1 MIITLFLTPLIGSF
15 LLFLSPDKRVKDHH
29 QIAFFTSGLAFLESI
44 WIWLS
49 LSNFQDSFQFVENY
63 EVLKILGSYPS
74 FGIDGLS
81 IVFIL
86 LTCFLI
92 PLCLLLGIPLNNF
105 KSYAII
111 FLIMETLMIGVFIQ
125 IDLFYFYIFFE
136 SVLIPMFLI
145 IGIWGS
151 RERKIRASYQF
162 FLYTL
167 IGSLFMLIGIFIL
180 SFEIGSTHLDCLY
193 ANAHTLSPSRQILL
207 WCAFFASFAVK
218 LPIIPVHLWLPE
230 AHVEAPTAGSVILAG
245 VLLKMG
251 GYGLIRF
258 SLPLFPYACAYMTPV
273 VLTLSLISLIYASL
287 TCFRQIDLK
296 KIIAYSSVAHMSFVT
311 LGIFSGNLE
320 GLEGSILLMLSHA
333 LVSSG
338 LFICIGVLYE
348 RYKTRLIHYYGG
360 CAHLMPLFSTFLVLF
375 TMANISLPGTS
386 AFIGEFMVFIG
397 SIQTNK
403 ILTFGASLGMV
414 LGAGYSLWLCNRV
427 CFGPISLGITAYSDL
442 TRREFWI
449 LLPLVIG
456 ILWLGLYPD
465 SILQTIHSS
474 ATPPLE
480 NFPNTFYV

>member
-1 MIITLFLTPLIGSF
+1 MIVTLFLTPLIGSL
-15 LLFLSPDKRVKDHH
+15 LLFLSPDKRGFHH
-29 QIAFFTSGLAFLESI
+29 QIAFFTSGLAFIQSI

-49 LSNFQDSFQFVENY
+49 LSNFQDSFQFVESF
-63 EVLKILGSYPS
+63 ELLKILGSYPS

-92 PLCLLLGIPLNNF
+92 PLCLLLGIPLENF

-193 ANAHTLSPSRQILL
+193 ANAHGLSPSRQILL

-258 SLPLFPYACAYMTPV
+258 SLPLFPYACAYMTPL

-320 GLEGSILLMLSHA
+320 GLEGSILLMVSHA

-338 LFICIGVLYE
+338 LFICIGILYE

-360 CAHLMPLFSTFLVLF
+360 CAHLMPLFSSFLVLF

-427 CFGPISLGITAYSDL
+427 CFGPISVGITAYSDL

-449 LLPLVIG
+449 LFPLAIG
-456 ILWLGLYPD
+456 ILWLGLYPE

-480 NFPNTFYV
+480 NFPNSFYV